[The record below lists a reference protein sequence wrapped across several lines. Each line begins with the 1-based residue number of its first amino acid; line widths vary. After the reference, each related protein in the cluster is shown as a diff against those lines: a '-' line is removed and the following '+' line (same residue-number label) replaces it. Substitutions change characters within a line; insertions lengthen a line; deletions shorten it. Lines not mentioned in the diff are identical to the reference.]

1 MPGIMWLGR
10 PASDGHVQ
18 PCSGCLSDRLLSC
31 EPAAGRPRPSLPQR
45 GRFVM
50 PLVARDD
57 SLLVVID
64 LPPRLWGER
73 LDADDKRCAEDAARR
88 AAWLAAAAG
97 FFLMRPRPP

>member
-1 MPGIMWLGR
+1 MR
-10 PASDGHVQ
+10 
-18 PCSGCLSDRLLSC
+18 
-31 EPAAGRPRPSLPQR
+31 
-45 GRFVM
+45 
-50 PLVARDD
+50 LVARDD

-97 FFLMRPRPP
+97 ALGIRP